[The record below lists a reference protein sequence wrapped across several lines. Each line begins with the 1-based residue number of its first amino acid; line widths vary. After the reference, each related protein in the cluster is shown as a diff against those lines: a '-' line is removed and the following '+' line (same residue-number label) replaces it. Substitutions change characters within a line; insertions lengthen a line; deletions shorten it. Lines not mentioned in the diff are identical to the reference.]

1 MHVRVVWHVFFLKV
15 GRAYRPLE
23 VCSGVLKL
31 PINAWTLDCV
41 LSRVLWNFLL
51 HYKKQKKMNNIYDY
65 CEEPWRSR
73 NVDNPKNRNWIL
85 NIWIKDFF
93 SILLS
98 FESISMQRSYQEAV
112 GAAEQE
118 GKVKNRTTY
127 LKFIKTRWWLLQAHG
142 QWWEKLGGKGVQCI
156 RWETGA

>member
-1 MHVRVVWHVFFLKV
+1 MHVRIVWHVFFLKV

-31 PINAWTLDCV
+31 PINAWTLDCCV
-41 LSRVLWNFLL
+41 SESCFMEFFTPLQETEEDEQHLWLL
-51 HYKKQKKMNNIYDY
+51 WRTLKKQKCRQPKKQKLNS
-65 CEEPWRSR
+65 ETSESR
-73 NVDNPKNRNWIL
+73 I
-85 NIWIKDFF
+85 FF
-93 SILLS
+93 FNL
-98 FESISMQRSYQEAV
+98 
-112 GAAEQE
+112 AAEFWKYFHAKKLSRSSRE

>member
-31 PINAWTLDCV
+31 PINAWTLDCCV
-41 LSRVLWNFLL
+41 SESCFMEFFTPLQETEEDEQHLWLL
-51 HYKKQKKMNNIYDY
+51 WRTLKKQKCRQPKKTEIEFWNI
-65 CEEPWRSR
+65 R
-73 NVDNPKNRNWIL
+73 
-85 NIWIKDFF
+85 IKDFF
-93 SILLS
+93 FNL
-98 FESISMQRSYQEAV
+98 
-112 GAAEQE
+112 AAEYFHAKKLSRSSRE